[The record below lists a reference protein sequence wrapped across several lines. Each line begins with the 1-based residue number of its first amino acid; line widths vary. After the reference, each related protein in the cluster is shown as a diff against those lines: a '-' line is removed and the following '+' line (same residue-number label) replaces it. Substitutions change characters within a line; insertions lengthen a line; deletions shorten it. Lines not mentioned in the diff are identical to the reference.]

1 MFAPLFICMCI
12 TRVNYKMASDGS
24 TASGTAGV
32 PGKKVSDVWD
42 YYQKIDNQKKSFV
55 TFVTKNS
62 PI

>member
-1 MFAPLFICMCI
+1 MHV
-12 TRVNYKMASDGS
+12 TRVNYKMAFDGS

-42 YYQKIDNQKKSFV
+42 YYQKIDDRKKPRV
-55 TFVTKNS
+55 TFVAKNS

>member
-1 MFAPLFICMCI
+1 MFARLFVRLRL

-24 TASGTAGV
+24 TASGIAGV

-42 YYQKIDNQKKSFV
+42 YYQKIDNRKKPCV
-55 TFVTKNS
+55 TFVSKDS